1 METLRLDVP
10 EECSSMV
17 VLLNGRPIPFNSTN
31 EIKKYVEKMRLRIT
45 GTSKQGKT
53 YLVLVQREDSSL

>member
-31 EIKKYVEKMRLRIT
+31 EIKNYVEKMRLRIT

>member
-31 EIKKYVEKMRLRIT
+31 DIKKYVEKMRLRIT

>member
-10 EECSSMV
+10 EECSNMV